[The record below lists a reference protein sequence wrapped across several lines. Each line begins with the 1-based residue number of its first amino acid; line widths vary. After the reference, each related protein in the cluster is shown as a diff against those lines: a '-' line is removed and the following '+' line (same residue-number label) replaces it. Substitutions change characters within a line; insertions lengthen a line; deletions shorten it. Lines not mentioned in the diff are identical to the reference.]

1 MDELEIQ
8 PQEVKQRLERGEK
21 FMLVDVR
28 NDWEHEIC
36 RIEGAELMPLS
47 DLTTHLPKMEAAEDV
62 VLYCHHGRRSLDAV
76 AWLRGQGVAQAR
88 SMAGGI
94 ERWSLEIDPK
104 VPRY

>member
-1 MDELEIQ
+1 MTELEIQ
-8 PQEVKQRLERGEK
+8 PQEVKQRLERGET
-21 FMLVDVR
+21 FLLVDVR

-47 DLTTHLPKMEAAEDV
+47 DLATHLPKFEAAEDV

-76 AWLRGQGVAQAR
+76 AWLRGQGVSQAR

-94 ERWSLEIDPK
+94 ERWSLEIDPN